1 MIALKHILHFLQGT
15 LEFGL
20 LLRRSSTSKIVVYSD
35 VDWVGCPNTHQSTSG
50 YAIFLSDN
58 LTSWSSKC
66 QNTVSPSSAEAEYQ
80 VVANG
85 VVETCWLCQLLM
97 ELHSPLTHSTLVY
110 CDNVCVVYLV
120 SNCDRT
126 TSEMRGLSP
135 KIILGDS
142 RRSDNAQTHTNKH
155 TRLNMKFKLKLLQ
168 IKCYVL
174 GSYNRQSPKCA
185 SKDNQSFCGS
195 VYLSR

>member
-1 MIALKHILHFLQGT
+1 MIALKHILRFLQGT

-35 VDWVGCPNTHQSTSG
+35 VDWVGCPNTHRSTSG

-97 ELHSPLTHSTLVY
+97 ELHSPLTRSTLVY

-120 SNCDRT
+120 SNPVQHQRTKHIEIDLHFICDKVVIREVSVLHILM
-126 TSEMRGLSP
+126 TS
-135 KIILGDS
+135 
-142 RRSDNAQTHTNKH
+142 
-155 TRLNMKFKLKLLQ
+155 
-168 IKCYVL
+168 
-174 GSYNRQSPKCA
+174 
-185 SKDNQSFCGS
+185 
-195 VYLSR
+195 